1 VVSESIASS
10 FCDDDDF
17 DTFSFDDRRDRETT
31 TRRRRTLSPPARGKT
46 KTTWVFVRHAWWLYF
61 LIFFLIFSRALLCRC
76 LSILSSI
83 PCRLRLCLGFH
94 YIFFFPCNGRFSLFD
109 QKPKTHTHALLFL
122 FTQVAYKHLKP
133 TTGRDILNLSLSL
146 CLCVCHVV
154 VF

>member
-1 VVSESIASS
+1 MILTLFLSMIVAIA
-10 FCDDDDF
+10 
-17 DTFSFDDRRDRETT
+17 
-31 TRRRRTLSPPARGKT
+31 RRRRVDDERSPRRREERPRRHVCLCDTRGRSSSSSSSSL
-46 KTTWVFVRHAWWLYF
+46 VLFV
-61 LIFFLIFSRALLCRC
+61 SCRC

>member
-1 VVSESIASS
+1 MGVCATRVVVVLL
-10 FCDDDDF
+10 DLLLDL
-17 DTFSFDDRRDRETT
+17 
-31 TRRRRTLSPPARGKT
+31 LSCFIVSMFIYPFFYSVPFAI
-46 KTTWVFVRHAWWLYF
+46 VFRVSVH
-61 LIFFLIFSRALLCRC
+61 
-76 LSILSSI
+76 
-83 PCRLRLCLGFH
+83 
-94 YIFFFPCNGRFSLFD
+94 FFFPRNGRFSLFD